1 MKIINGD
8 LYIDQVEEL
17 IYEYTEYLNRD
28 LSFQNLDEELADF
41 AKKYTDPNGRLLVC
55 IENNKVVGMVV
66 YHHYDNS
73 CCEMKRLY
81 VKNKYR
87 GQKIGEKLIREL
99 LKLAKNDGYK
109 EMVLDTIKPLQ
120 EAIHLYKK
128 LGFQECDA
136 YYYNPME
143 DVIYMKKEL

>member
-28 LSFQNLDEELADF
+28 LSFQNLDEELADL
-41 AKKYTDPNGRLLVC
+41 AKKYTDPKGRLLVC
-55 IENNKVVGMVV
+55 IENNKVVGMVA
-66 YHHYDNS
+66 YHRCDTK

-87 GQKIGEKLIREL
+87 G
-99 LKLAKNDGYK
+99 
-109 EMVLDTIKPLQ
+109 
-120 EAIHLYKK
+120 
-128 LGFQECDA
+128 
-136 YYYNPME
+136 
-143 DVIYMKKEL
+143 

>member
-1 MKIINGD
+1 MAD
-8 LYIDQVEEL
+8 L
-17 IYEYTEYLNRD
+17 
-28 LSFQNLDEELADF
+28 

-55 IENNKVVGMVV
+55 IENNKVVGMVA

-128 LGFQECDA
+128 LGFQECDV